1 MGRVVR
7 LGWRPGWSIRGSSA
21 TRGCRSGGRP
31 PWWGT
36 GRVVRLGW
44 RPWWSIRGSTATR
57 GRRSRVG
64 PPPEGVDPGSDRLG
78 GERDGWSAW
87 AGARVADPGFDHH
100 QRASIRGPTA
110 LVGNGTGGPPG
121 PGPGWPIRGPTATRG
136 RRSGDRPPWWGTGR
150 VVRLG
155 RGQGGRSRGRPPPE
169 GVDPGADRLG
179 GERDGWSAWAGGQ
192 GGRSGG
198 RPPPEGVDPGIDR
211 LGGERDGW
219 SAWAGG

>member
-1 MGRVVR
+1 MLPASKEDPRSGLRPLWAEVWVVGMLVDPAYVALGWVSIRVPTATRGRRSGFRPPWWGTGRVVR

-57 GRRSRVG
+57 GRRSGVG

-87 AGARVADPGFDHH
+87 AGARVADPGADHH
-100 QRASIRGPTA
+100 QRASIRVPTA
-110 LVGNGTGGPPG
+110 LGWSEVGV
-121 PGPGWPIRGPTATRG
+121 
-136 RRSGDRPPWWGTGR
+136 DTGR
-150 VVRLG
+150 VWV
-155 RGQGGRSRGRPPPE
+155 
-169 GVDPGADRLG
+169 V
-179 GERDGWSAWAGGQ
+179 
-192 GGRSGG
+192 
-198 RPPPEGVDPGIDR
+198 
-211 LGGERDGW
+211 
-219 SAWAGG
+219 